1 MPSYPTKIA
10 AALYPGDQLVLVN
23 NAAVD
28 AGVTATIQ
36 AAVGPAPA
44 NNEAHF
50 VAFNTTDQ
58 PATIQCAVED
68 IEADYLPLYGEWG
81 PQEVIAAAGEAYFFY
96 SPGPFIRA
104 KFATAPTSGS
114 LILYRG

>member
-1 MPSYPTKIA
+1 MPSYPAQKPS
-10 AALYPGDQLVLVN
+10 ALYPGDQIALVN

-28 AGVTATIQ
+28 AGVTTTIS

-50 VAFNTTDQ
+50 VAFNSSDHDAVIRAA
-58 PATIQCAVED
+58 PADSNAS
-68 IEADYLPLYGEWG
+68 YLPLYDGAVAVTI
-81 PQEVIAAAGEAYFFY
+81 PAGQSVFFY
-96 SPGPFIRA
+96 CPGPWIRA
-104 KFATAPTSGS
+104 TFAVAPTTGS